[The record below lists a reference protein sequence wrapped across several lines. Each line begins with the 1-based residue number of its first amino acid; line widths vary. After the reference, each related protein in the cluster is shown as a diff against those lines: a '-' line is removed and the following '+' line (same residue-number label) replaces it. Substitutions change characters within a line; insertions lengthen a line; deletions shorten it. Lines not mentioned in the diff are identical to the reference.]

1 MGMKRVAAAVV
12 AAVALSGA
20 PAVMTSASAA
30 PGVCSGV
37 KSCKVVAW
45 VDVDG
50 DGRKDQVGL
59 VQSRSNPMGHTV
71 TVRVRT
77 AKGRTMKTS
86 HKAWWYGSAWHGAA
100 KVDGVAG
107 RELVVGK
114 NMGAHL
120 MHFRVITVR
129 RGKLVTLKAP
139 GNSTSW
145 PIDSSYSFNHGW
157 TRSVSKGTVSMTS
170 RYAQRRNTSKHDL
183 TTRRYVWRSGA
194 WRLASSKKS
203 VVTNSTG
210 GNVGGWRVPGLKRY
224 PSF

>member
-1 MGMKRVAAAVV
+1 MGMKRVAATVV

-20 PAVMTSASAA
+20 PVAMTSASAA
-30 PGVCSGV
+30 TGVCSGV
-37 KSCKVVAW
+37 KSCKVVTR

-59 VQSRSNPMGHTV
+59 VQSRANPMGHTV

-86 HKAWWYGSAWHGAA
+86 HKAWWYGSTWHGSAR
-100 KVDGVAG
+100 VDGVAG

-114 NMGAHL
+114 SVGAH
-120 MHFRVITVR
+120 MMQFRVITLR

-139 GNSTSW
+139 GNAASW

-170 RYAQRRNTSKHDL
+170 RYAQRRNASTHNL
-183 TTRRYVWRSGA
+183 TTSRYVWRNGA

-203 VVTNSTG
+203 VVANSKGAT
-210 GNVGGWRVPGLKRY
+210 VGGWRVPGLKRY